1 MIGHE
6 HVGVQFASCLGERFL
21 QPMQI
26 ALVIRLAKE
35 ARLAIVAALH
45 DMQGQ
50 AIKVNSRAAGHG
62 WQGVM
67 TLPDQHAMGV
77 GGLQGVQGV

>member
-1 MIGHE
+1 MLHIPPPHGNQHAGHPLRCLRGDQQVHMIGHE

-21 QPMQI
+21 QPMQV

-50 AIKVNSRAAGHG
+50 AIKV
-62 WQGVM
+62 
-67 TLPDQHAMGV
+67 
-77 GGLQGVQGV
+77 